1 MRVCV
6 FVRFVICILTALAAH
21 HLFGIFHVSNVLSV
35 SVSFTLSILV
45 WLVRFNN
52 EQRQTVNYF
61 EIESKNWWIVSENWE
76 PQQPTRTS
84 EIRNKQKSKRMK
96 MIMMMSLLNEMRP
109 IEKKKKT
116 QHNKP
121 HGWCLCELCA
131 RAIDIG
137 DRFDRMNHSG
147 ANLLMAVVEN
157 SHKMPLSPSKQ
168 ETKMKWTFNH
178 VTRF

>member
-61 EIESKNWWIVSENWE
+61 EIESKNW
-76 PQQPTRTS
+76 
-84 EIRNKQKSKRMK
+84 
-96 MIMMMSLLNEMRP
+96 
-109 IEKKKKT
+109 
-116 QHNKP
+116 
-121 HGWCLCELCA
+121 
-131 RAIDIG
+131 
-137 DRFDRMNHSG
+137 
-147 ANLLMAVVEN
+147 
-157 SHKMPLSPSKQ
+157 
-168 ETKMKWTFNH
+168 
-178 VTRF
+178 